1 MKTGKKEITTPE
13 LLDFACEI
21 AKHDTRIERCRIH
34 EGRTIAFIALCAVLS
49 GYRTWDEIHVYAECR
64 KPLMEE
70 YLGELES
77 VPSADTF
84 NRFFSLLRPESFE
97 GVYREW
103 IRDVFRL
110 RAVREGKVSSGEIIA
125 VDGKELR
132 GASSASGTPLRMVS
146 AYAVNAGLSLGQ
158 VEVGEKSNEIPAVQE
173 LVSELDIKGCTVTA
187 DAMHCQ
193 RKTCKAIVDNGG
205 DFFLFVKENQKSL
218 LQKVKRSVSDAM
230 SHPRNNNDACGNLDE
245 SRKGNAACRRC
256 VAVGEK
262 YYLGTLLEKWPYV
275 KSFGVIVSE
284 RAENGRMVKEERYFI
299 TSLKM
304 DARRFVEISRMHW
317 GIENGLHRRLDVDFM
332 EDSSRKRK
340 NAAINFSLVNK
351 IAMTVLGME
360 TSKKEAWVRKKQRA
374 ALDDGYMRKLLSI
387 LHNEL

>member
-1 MKTGKKEITTPE
+1 MKIGQEEITNPE

-110 RAVREGKVSSGEIIA
+110 RSVREGKVSSGEVIA

-132 GASSASGTPLRMVS
+132 GASSAGGAPLRMVS
-146 AYAVNAGLSLGQ
+146 AYAVDAGLSLGQ

-193 RKTCKAIVDNGG
+193 RKTCEAIVDNGG

-218 LQKVKRSVSDAM
+218 LQTVKRSVSDAM
-230 SHPRNNNDACGNLDE
+230 SHPRNNNEAYGHFDE
-245 SRKGNAACRRC
+245 RRKSNAVYREC

-262 YYLGTLLEKWPYV
+262 YYLGSLLKKWPYV
-275 KSFGVIVSE
+275 KSFGVVISE

-304 DARRFVEISRMHW
+304 DAGRFLEISRKHW
-317 GIENGLHRRLDVDFM
+317 GVENGLHRRLDVDFM

-351 IAMTVLGME
+351 IAMAVLGME

-374 ALDDGYMRKLLSI
+374 ALDDGYMRKLLSF
-387 LHNEL
+387 LPSEL